1 MDLSTTYLG
10 FKLPHPFV
18 PGASPVVN
26 DLGAVRALEDAGAP
40 MLVMPSLFEE
50 QIVAEGRATAH
61 ALEQSADISAE
72 AGSLLPAADDYRLG
86 TDEYLEHIRRI
97 KSAVRIPVVASLN
110 GVTPGGWTDYARLM
124 EQAGADALEL
134 NLYDVAM
141 DADESAAQVEERLLA
156 IIKAVRKAVR
166 VPLAVKLSP
175 YFTSFANLAKRI
187 EEAGANG
194 LVVFNRFFQPDVD
207 IENQEVRRTY
217 PSHRSE
223 ILLRLHWLAVL
234 SAQRKLSLA
243 ATGGVHSEVEAVK
256 AIMCGANVVQVVSR
270 IIKSGPG
277 AIRELRLR
285 LADWL
290 AAHEFES
297 VAQMRGSMN
306 LSRCPD
312 PRLYERGN
320 YIQILQTW
328 DLAAKETF

>member
-10 FKLPHPFV
+10 FKLPHPFI

-50 QIVAEGRATAH
+50 QIVAESRATQHAH
-61 ALEQSADISAE
+61 EQGADSFAE
-72 AGSLLPAADDYRLG
+72 ATSYLPGADDYRVG
-86 TDEYLEHIRRI
+86 TDEYLENIRRI
-97 KSAVRIPVVASLN
+97 KAAVRIPVVASLN
-110 GVTPGGWTDYARLM
+110 GVSPGGWTDYARLM

-134 NLYDVAM
+134 NLYEVAM
-141 DADESAAQVEERLLA
+141 DPNESAAQVEDRLVA
-156 IIKAVRKAVR
+156 TVKAVRSAVK
-166 VPLAVKLSP
+166 VPMAVKLSP
-175 YFTSFANLAKRI
+175 YFTAFANLAKRL
-187 EEAGANG
+187 EDTGANG

-207 IENQEVRRTY
+207 VENQEVRRTY

-223 ILLRLHWLAVL
+223 VLLRLHWLAVL

-256 AIMCGANVVQVVSR
+256 AIMCGAHAVQVVSR

-290 AAHEFES
+290 AAHEYES
-297 VAQMRGSMN
+297 LNQMRGSLN

-312 PRLYERGN
+312 PKLYERGN
-320 YIQILQTW
+320 YIQILQSW

>member
-18 PGASPVVN
+18 PGASPLVN

-40 MLVMPSLFEE
+40 MLIMPSLFEE
-50 QIVAEGRATAH
+50 QISAEAKATAH
-61 ALEQSADISAE
+61 AQELGANLSAE
-72 AGSLLPAADDYRLG
+72 ASSLLPAADDYRLG

-97 KSAVRIPVVASLN
+97 KAAVRVPVVASLN
-110 GVTPGGWTDYARLM
+110 GVSPGGWTDYARLM
-124 EQAGADALEL
+124 EQAGADAIEL
-134 NLYDVAM
+134 NIYDVGM
-141 DADESAAQVEERLLA
+141 DPDETAAQVEDRMLA
-156 IIKAVRKAVR
+156 VVKAVRAAVR

-175 YFTSFANLAKRI
+175 FFTSFANLAKRL
-187 EEAGANG
+187 EESGANG
-194 LVVFNRFFQPDVD
+194 LVVFNRFFQPDID
-207 IENQEVRRTY
+207 IENQEIKRTY

-223 ILLRLHWLAVL
+223 ILVRLHWLAVL

-243 ATGGVHSEVEAVK
+243 ATGGVHSETEAVK
-256 AIMCGANVVQVVSR
+256 AIMCGAHTVQVVSR
-270 IIKSGPG
+270 LIKGGPG
-277 AIRELRLR
+277 ALRELRLR

-297 VAQMRGSMN
+297 LSQMRGSMN

-312 PRLYERGN
+312 PTLYQRGN
-320 YIQILQTW
+320 YIQILQSW

>member
-10 FKLPHPFV
+10 FKLAHPFI

-40 MLVMPSLFEE
+40 MIIMPSLFEE
-50 QIVAEGRATAH
+50 QITAEARATAH
-61 ALEQSADISAE
+61 AQNQTSDVSAE
-72 AGSLLPAADDYRLG
+72 ATSYLPGADDYRLG
-86 TDEYLEHIRRI
+86 TDEYLEQLRRI
-97 KSAVRIPVVASLN
+97 KAAVRVPVVASLN
-110 GVTPGGWTDYARLM
+110 GVTPGGWTDYAQLM

-134 NLYDVAM
+134 NLYEVAM
-141 DADESAAQVEERLLA
+141 DPDETGAQVEDRLLA
-156 IIKAVRKAVR
+156 IVGAVRKAVKI
-166 VPLAVKLSP
+166 PLAVKMSP
-175 YFTSFANLAKRI
+175 YFTSFSNLAKRI
-187 EEAGANG
+187 EGAGVNG

-223 ILLRLHWLAVL
+223 VLLRLHWLAVL

-256 AIMCGANVVQVVSR
+256 AIMCGAHAVQVVSR

-290 AAHEFES
+290 AAHEYES
-297 VAQMRGSMN
+297 VSQMRGSLN
-306 LSRCPD
+306 LARCPD
-312 PRLYERGN
+312 PKLYERGN
-320 YIQILQTW
+320 YIQILQSW